1 MSFAATVDTLSR
13 SDAFPAASAVGP
25 GTPALVPFEELY
37 DAHFD
42 FVWRSVRR
50 LGVPA
55 ASMEDAA
62 QDVFVVVHRKIG
74 EFQGRSSLKTWIFGI
89 VVFVARAYRR
99 RRSVDVA
106 DADPDALADAAH
118 PSPQAQ
124 AEAAEALR
132 ALQEV
137 LDELSDERREVFV
150 LIELEEMTAPEAAEA
165 LGVKLNTVYS
175 RFRAARQDVDAAV
188 ARRAAREGWRSR

>member
-1 MSFAATVDTLSR
+1 MSFAAAVDTLPP
-13 SDAFPAASAVGP
+13 SDAFPKASEVGPDSAVLG
-25 GTPALVPFEELY
+25 PFEELY

-55 ASMEDAA
+55 SAIEDAV
-62 QDVFVVVHRKIG
+62 QDVFVVVHRKSG
-74 EFQGRSSLKTWIFGI
+74 AFQGRSSVKTWIFGI
-89 VVFVARAYRR
+89 VVHVARAYRR
-99 RRSVDVA
+99 RRSVDDA
-106 DADPDALADAAH
+106 DDPDALADQAH
-118 PSPQAQ
+118 PNPHAQ

-137 LDELSDERREVFV
+137 LDELSDDRREVFV

-165 LGVKLNTVYS
+165 LGMKLNTVYS
-175 RFRAARQDVDAAV
+175 RLRAARQDVDAAV
-188 ARRAAREGWRSR
+188 ARRAAREGWRFR